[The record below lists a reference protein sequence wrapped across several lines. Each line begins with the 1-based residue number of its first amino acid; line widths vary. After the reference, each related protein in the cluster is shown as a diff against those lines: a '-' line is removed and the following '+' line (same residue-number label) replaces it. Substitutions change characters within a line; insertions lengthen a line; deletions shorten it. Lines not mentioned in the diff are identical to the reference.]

1 MKDKI
6 ILTSAELFLNL
17 GFKSVTMDDIAK
29 SIGISKKTIYTHF
42 ENKTKL
48 VEAVTLSLFEIICN
62 GMDHI
67 CRTANNPI
75 EELYDVKKFMM
86 NYFKNEKVSPQYQLQ
101 KYYPKIFQIIQHK
114 QFDKMQQS
122 VTDSLKKG
130 VDTGLFRKDINIDF
144 ISRLYFMG
152 INGIRDEAYFPLNK
166 YDVNFITENYLEYH
180 LRAIVT
186 LKGMSILNNFITKNQ
201 S

>member
-67 CRTANNPI
+67 CHTANNPI